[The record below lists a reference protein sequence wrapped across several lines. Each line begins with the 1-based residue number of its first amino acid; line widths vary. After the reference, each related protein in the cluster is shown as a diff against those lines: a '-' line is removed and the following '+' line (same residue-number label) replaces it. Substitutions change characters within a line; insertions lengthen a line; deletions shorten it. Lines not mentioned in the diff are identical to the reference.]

1 VFFFT
6 ALYLQIEAKFS
17 GGKIAL
23 QFVAMAIA
31 MVVAGQIAGAWT
43 AARGP
48 RAPMLVGC
56 LLAGGGMFLV
66 DGLLSP
72 HVNLWKLSA
81 ALAVVGLGLGLALV
95 AVTASVLAI
104 VPAERSGMA
113 ASTVNTSRE
122 LGGVLAVAI
131 LGAVI
136 NGRLV
141 SDLTAHLGGL
151 GVSHDLQQLVLHAV
165 THGGLPANAALA
177 ILANPVVAAEAL
189 TNPGI
194 LGKILDAAEAA
205 FGDALHVGLTVSAVI
220 LLVGAA
226 VSLFAARGFPKPE

>member
-1 VFFFT
+1 
-6 ALYLQIEAKFS
+6 
-17 GGKIAL
+17 
-23 QFVAMAIA
+23 
-31 MVVAGQIAGAWT
+31 
-43 AARGP
+43 
-48 RAPMLVGC
+48 
-56 LLAGGGMFLV
+56 
-66 DGLLSP
+66 
-72 HVNLWKLSA
+72 
-81 ALAVVGLGLGLALV
+81 
-95 AVTASVLAI
+95 
-104 VPAERSGMA
+104 MA

-151 GVSHDLQQLVLHAV
+151 GVSQDLQQLVLHAV

-189 TNPGI
+189 LHPGI
-194 LGKILDAAEAA
+194 LGKILDAATAS
-205 FGDALHVGLTVSAVI
+205 FGNALHVGLTVSAVT

-226 VSLFAARGFPKPE
+226 VSLVGDRGFPKPD

>member
-1 VFFFT
+1 FAVFFFT
-6 ALYLQIEAKFS
+6 ALYLQIEGKFS

-31 MVVAGQIAGAWT
+31 MVVAGQIAGRWT

-48 RAPMLVGC
+48 RSPMVLGC
-56 LLAGGGMFLV
+56 LLSGGGMSSV
-66 DGLLSP
+66 GGLLSP
-72 HVNLWKLSA
+72 NVALGKLSA
-81 ALAVVGLGLGLALV
+81 ALAVVGRGLGLALQ

-113 ASTVNTSRE
+113 ASTVNTSRQ

-151 GVSHDLQQLVLHAV
+151 GVSHDLQQLVLHPV
-165 THGGLPANAALA
+165 TPGGLPAHAPLA
-177 ILANPVVAAEAL
+177 VLAHPSV
-189 TNPGI
+189 TP
-194 LGKILDAAEAA
+194 
-205 FGDALHVGLTVSAVI
+205 
-220 LLVGAA
+220 
-226 VSLFAARGFPKPE
+226 

>member
-1 VFFFT
+1 
-6 ALYLQIEAKFS
+6 
-17 GGKIAL
+17 
-23 QFVAMAIA
+23 
-31 MVVAGQIAGAWT
+31 MV
-43 AARGP
+43 
-48 RAPMLVGC
+48 LGC

-66 DGLLSP
+66 DSLLSP
-72 HVNLWKLSA
+72 NVDLWELSG
-81 ALAVVGLGLGLALV
+81 ALAIVGFGLGLALV

-141 SDLTAHLGGL
+141 SDLNAHLGGL
-151 GVSHDLQQLVLHAV
+151 GVSHDLQQLVIHAV
-165 THGGLPANAALA
+165 THGGLPANAGLA

-189 TNPGI
+189 LHPGI
-194 LGKILDAAEAA
+194 LGKILDAAEAS
-205 FGDALHVGLTVSAVI
+205 FGNALHAGLTVSAII
-220 LLVGAA
+220 LLVGAG
-226 VSLFAARGFPKPE
+226 VSLFAARGFPKPD